1 VYEPSSL
8 FTLLTISPYTTP
20 HHIRYQPL
28 QGDEIQIDWSTPWK
42 RIPMIPGI
50 EAKIGTPFPD
60 AIKADLGSA
69 EANQF
74 FKDICAENDVACGSP
89 QTTARLIDK
98 LVRSHM
104 NVLVMLHLTTHS
116 HLAFFFLLLLLL
128 LLLIIIR
135 WSTISSAIAS
145 TPRSSPTTRKS

>member
-1 VYEPSSL
+1 
-8 FTLLTISPYTTP
+8 
-20 HHIRYQPL
+20 
-28 QGDEIQIDWSTPWK
+28 
-42 RIPMIPGI
+42 MIPGI

-98 LVRSHM
+98 LVRSRM

-116 HLAFFFLLLLLL
+116 HLVFFFLL

>member
-1 VYEPSSL
+1 MSPLPFSL
-8 FTLLTISPYTTP
+8 SSPYHPTP
-20 HHIRYQPL
+20 HHTTHRYQPL
-28 QGDEIQIDWSTPWK
+28 HGDEIQIDWSTPWK

-116 HLAFFFLLLLLL
+116 HLAFFFLLLLL
-128 LLLIIIR
+128 IIIR

>member
-1 VYEPSSL
+1 
-8 FTLLTISPYTTP
+8 
-20 HHIRYQPL
+20 
-28 QGDEIQIDWSTPWK
+28 
-42 RIPMIPGI
+42 MIPGI

-104 NVLVMLHLTTHS
+104 SVLVMLHLTTHS

-128 LLLIIIR
+128 LLLFLLIIR